1 MKKVF
6 MVIAALLVINILSF
20 GIYFLYNNYVITKS
34 LSNDGEYVVLLHGLG
49 RTSLSMQRMGV
60 HLADEGYRVVNIN
73 YPGRTDSI
81 ENLVEKYVKPELEE
95 NYTDRNKKI
104 NFVTHSMGGIMARYF
119 LAHNE
124 LEGMHRLVMLAP
136 PNKGSNTA
144 DKWLGSKLIARIM
157 GPALEELS
165 TDGES
170 LVNTLPIPA
179 YEVGVIAGEYDEK
192 VSLERTQLDTATAF
206 LIVPK
211 EHTWIMNAPEVLD
224 AVVLFLRD
232 GKFKE

>member
-1 MKKVF
+1 MKKVYI
-6 MVIAALLVINILSF
+6 VVAALLVINILSF

-34 LSNDGEYVVLLHGLG
+34 LKNEGEYVVLLHGLG

-60 HLADEGYRVVNIN
+60 HLAGEGYRVINVN

-81 ENLVEKYVKPELEE
+81 ENLVEKYVKPQLEE

-136 PNKGSNTA
+136 PNKGSDTA
-144 DKWLGSKLIARIM
+144 DKWLGSRLVERIM

-165 TDGES
+165 TDNES
-170 LVNTLPIPA
+170 LVNTLPVPY

-192 VSLERTQLDTATAF
+192 VSVERTQLDNVQDF
-206 LIVPK
+206 FIVPA
-211 EHTWIMNAPEVLD
+211 EHTWIMNAPEVLS
-224 AVVLFLRD
+224 AVALFLSE
-232 GKFKE
+232 GKFK

>member
-6 MVIAALLVINILSF
+6 MVIAVLLVINILSF

-34 LSNDGEYVVLLHGLG
+34 LTNDGEYVVLLHGLG

-60 HLADEGYRVVNIN
+60 HLAGEGYRVVNIN

-144 DKWLGSKLIARIM
+144 DKWLGSKLVARIM

-165 TDGES
+165 TDNES
-170 LVNTLPIPA
+170 LVNTLPVPH

-192 VSLERTQLDTATAF
+192 VSVERTQLDNVQDF
-206 LIVPK
+206 FIVPA
-211 EHTWIMNAPEVLD
+211 EHTWIMNAPEVLG
-224 AVVLFLRD
+224 AVALFLSE
-232 GKFKE
+232 GKFK